1 MKRLLALL
9 AAIVAVPV
17 AVSGVFEMEGILV
30 FIFLGPL
37 MLITWRLSVRPVPH
51 LAWVSWIVSI
61 ALLVITVTA
70 AVVTMHAREGGQEM
84 TWWLAVLLVA
94 YEIAVALA
102 IIGSVWSLVR
112 QIKHFRAEQPN
123 PSASQQLSGQ

>member
-9 AAIVAVPV
+9 AAIAAVPV

-37 MLITWRLSVRPVPH
+37 MLLTWRLSGLSVPH

-70 AVVTMHAREGGQEM
+70 AVVTMRARDGEPEL
-84 TWWLAVLLVA
+84 TWWLALLLVA
-94 YEIAVALA
+94 YEIAVALTV
-102 IIGSVWSLVR
+102 IGSVWNLIR
-112 QIKHFRAEQPN
+112 QIKHFRAARPN
-123 PSASQQLSGQ
+123 PSAPQQLSGQ